1 MSAPLRLAPEVVPS
15 GAGLHVA
22 IIMDGN
28 GRWAVSR
35 GKPRTAGHVAG
46 VETVRRV
53 VEAAADLG
61 VGTLTLFAF
70 SSDNWRR
77 PDAEVRALMRLFR
90 SYLTAEAAKCAENG
104 VRISVI
110 GRRDRLSPGLVRVVE
125 EAEART
131 AAADRFLLRIAVDYS
146 ARDAILRA
154 ASRLRGQEE
163 PSRETFAR
171 LLADPPHEGRPAPDV
186 DLLIRTGGEKRLSDF
201 LLWEC
206 AYAEL
211 LFTDRMWPDFTGA
224 DLADAVREF
233 NRRERRFGG
242 VVPSHTLAAFPL
254 SRQGE
259 GARG

>member
-1 MSAPLRLAPEVVPS
+1 MSALLRLAPEAVPF

-35 GKPRTAGHVAG
+35 GRPRTAGHVAG
-46 VETVRRV
+46 VDAVRRV

-61 VGTLTLFAF
+61 IGTLTLFAF

-104 VRISVI
+104 IRISVI
-110 GRRDRLSPGLVRVVE
+110 GRRDRLSPGLVRIIE
-125 EAEART
+125 EAEAKT
-131 AAADRFLLRIAVDYS
+131 AKADRFLLRIAVDYS

-154 ASRLRGQEE
+154 ASRLRERGEL
-163 PSRETFAR
+163 SRETFAR
-171 LLADPPHEGRPAPDV
+171 LLADPPHDGRPAPDV

-211 LFTDRMWPDFTGA
+211 VFTDRMWPDFTGA
-224 DLADAVREF
+224 DLAEAVREF
-233 NRRERRFGG
+233 YRRERRFGA
-242 VVPSHTLAAFPL
+242 VPELVQVAEV
-254 SRQGE
+254 G
-259 GARG
+259 

>member
-1 MSAPLRLAPEVVPS
+1 MSAPLRLAPEAAPA
-15 GAGLHVA
+15 GDGLHVA

-35 GKPRTAGHVAG
+35 GRPRTAGHVAG
-46 VETVRRV
+46 VEAVRRV

-61 VGTLTLFAF
+61 IGTLTLFAF

-90 SYLTAEAAKCAENG
+90 SYLTAEAVKCAENG

-110 GRRDRLSPGLVRVVE
+110 GRRDRLSPALVRVIE
-125 EAEART
+125 DAEAAT
-131 AAADRFLLRIAVDYS
+131 AGADRSLLRIAVDYS

-154 ASRLRGQEE
+154 AGRLRHQGEI
-163 PSRETFAR
+163 SREAFAR
-171 LLADPPHEGRPAPDV
+171 LLADPPHDDGRPVPDV
-186 DLLIRTGGEKRLSDF
+186 DLLIRTGGEQRLSDF

-211 LFTDRMWPDFTGA
+211 VFTDRMWPDFTGA
-224 DLADAVREF
+224 DLGEAIREF
-233 NRRERRFGG
+233 YGRERRFGT
-242 VVPSHTLAAFPL
+242 VAELEPAL
-254 SRQGE
+254 SLL
-259 GARG
+259 